1 MTRQPLHIGLLMTE
15 RSSTLWKTIWDLKI
29 WWMLPMGL
37 IAILFVLL
45 VLFSDATGDAPFI
58 YQLF

>member
-1 MTRQPLHIGLLMTE
+1 MTQP
-15 RSSTLWKTIWDLKI
+15 SSSLWRTIWDLRI
-29 WWMLPMGL
+29 WWMVPMGL
-37 IAILFVLL
+37 IAVLFVLL

>member
-1 MTRQPLHIGLLMTE
+1 MSQTSPGIWQ
-15 RSSTLWKTIWDLKI
+15 TIWDLKV
-29 WWMLPMGL
+29 WWMVPMGL

-45 VLFSDATGDAPFI
+45 VVFANATGDAPFI